1 MDTKVPIEAT
11 TDSFDPHIVPAETN
25 ARKQRE
31 GGDYK
36 HTPDNSEEP
45 NSIQTAD
52 GYTVDTEGLVNNY
65 AVEPPMYIEE
75 VGNLKQEPVHVVEK
89 FTIVDV
95 FSNSNDA
102 ENVATEIH
110 NRGISRENIS
120 VLGKNY
126 QNAAHGYGSLNLQD
140 IEADGGLAKVLTSLG
155 IVEVD
160 ARKYEKAI
168 AAGKFAVVVIG
179 EQDDAITAREI
190 LLNTGHRVSTHQEK
204 I

>member
-1 MDTKVPIEAT
+1 MNTEVQVEAT

-31 GGDYK
+31 GSDYK
-36 HTPDNSEEP
+36 HTPDNSEDAD
-45 NSIQTAD
+45 SIHTAD

-75 VGNLKQEPVHVVEK
+75 VGDLKQKSISMVEK
-89 FTIVDV
+89 FTIVDI
-95 FSNSNDA
+95 FSNSNNA

-110 NRGISRENIS
+110 NKGISREKIS
-120 VLGKNY
+120 VLGENY
-126 QNAAHGYGSLNLQD
+126 QNAEHGYGSLNWQD
-140 IEADGGLAKVLTSLG
+140 IEADGGLAKVLTGLG

-160 ARKYEKAI
+160 ARKYETAI

-179 EQDDAITAREI
+179 AQDDAIAAKEV
-190 LLNTGHRVSTHQEK
+190 LLNTGHRISTDQEK